1 MQKVEGNVQFHTG
14 RSTAFPQPAP
24 GAAPSPGP
32 MKVPADTLR
41 SMLGISSVSQHMRKG
56 PLAIAD
62 DTLAKAMPTSNAA
75 SAAAPKVSIG
85 NFTFKPQT
93 LQVAAG
99 TTVSW
104 VNEDDVPHTIVGS
117 DPGSP
122 LKSGALDTDASY
134 SAVLDKPGTYPYFCS
149 LHPHMTGTVVVT

>member
-1 MQKVEGNVQFHTG
+1 
-14 RSTAFPQPAP
+14 
-24 GAAPSPGP
+24 
-32 MKVPADTLR
+32 MKVPADALR
-41 SMLGISSVSQHMRKG
+41 SVLGISSVTQHKRKS
-56 PLAIAD
+56 PFAIVD
-62 DTLAKAMPTSNAA
+62 DTLPKATPTSNT
-75 SAAAPKVSIG
+75 SAAAPNVSIG
-85 NFTFKPQT
+85 NFTFKPQS